1 MVLTTIPP
9 IKRTYIIHS
18 NISQNP
24 GSKFDTF
31 DNDFVHDS
39 LPKNTTLAY
48 LLYQY
53 MKSNANQII

>member
-9 IKRTYIIHS
+9 IKRTYS
-18 NISQNP
+18 FKYFTNP

-48 LLYQY
+48 LLYQDI
-53 MKSNANQII
+53 KSNANQII